1 MSTPSGPLID
11 ISVPPPAPNAPGGA
25 TYDPNTNTFKVSVP
39 APALSDADPHQT
51 ALLQA
56 EGWKDSGWI
65 ERLAIAFW
73 TAIVTVAGPV
83 ITQAFAFLD
92 QLMAMLGQFMLDAQ
106 AKNTPQFWNFVGE
119 LITDLLGVK
128 VDGQQLFTDL
138 QTGGTLSVMRATGA
152 ALINTL
158 IGEFTGTATGTGG
171 QISGGTTGAG
181 IGGLPAV
188 TLTPAGGLDA
198 ARTFMGFVLSFAVR
212 EGNTDMF
219 ADLVPLGLG
228 HGFKDF
234 AEAMAKNLGLGRMSR
249 LALRPLFQELIS
261 TPLTWALKSQ
271 YRTALLNPQEAIK
284 AGDDGVFTSADVDN
298 ELALHGYSDT
308 RIAALKSGRARPL
321 PEHVLFE
328 LNAYGQ
334 IDDPTLIKQL
344 QAHGYTQPD
353 AAQLVFYYRHQE
365 SRREARQAYHLAL
378 SKLLA
383 GDASISDVQSVINTF
398 DFTAD
403 EKTLL
408 QALASQLDVI
418 PRRQAT
424 FGQWEKALANGSANI
439 GDVQDFLNRAGYRP
453 QDQPML
459 LSTALLAIKGAKHK
473 HATIAQW
480 IKAVKAGTETLAN
493 YQAFLQSQGYAQED
507 QTILLSLA

>member
-1 MSTPSGPLID
+1 ML
-11 ISVPPPAPNAPGGA
+11 A
-25 TYDPNTNTFKVSVP
+25 
-39 APALSDADPHQT
+39 DADPHQT

-56 EGWKDSGWI
+56 EGWKDAGWI
-65 ERLAIAFW
+65 ERLVIALY
-73 TAIVTVAGPV
+73 TGIAKTISIV
-83 ITQAFAFLD
+83 ITLYLDGIDFLLS
-92 QLMAMLGQFMLDAQ
+92 QLAQFMTAAQ
-106 AKNTPQFWNFVGE
+106 AKNTPGFWLFVGS
-119 LITDLLGVK
+119 LIEDLLGIQ
-128 VDGQQLFTDL
+128 VDGQALYNSM
-138 QTGGTLSVMRATGA
+138 QTRGTIAVMRATGA
-152 ALINTL
+152 TLINTL

-171 QISGGTTGAG
+171 AITGGTTGAG

-212 EGNTDMF
+212 EGNTDLF
-219 ADLVPLGLG
+219 ADMLPYGVG

-234 AEAMAKNLGLGRMSR
+234 AEAMAKNLGLGRMAR
-249 LALRPLFQELIS
+249 LALRPIFQELIS

-271 YRTALLNPQEAIK
+271 YQTSLLNPDQVIQAER
-284 AGDDGVFTSADVDN
+284 DGVFTPAEVDN
-298 ELALHGYSDT
+298 ELTLHGFNAQRRAALKFGKTRPPSERVAYQALIDGGITEAQYQAILVRHGYS
-308 RIAALKSGRARPL
+308 L
-321 PEHVLFE
+321 
-328 LNAYGQ
+328 
-334 IDDPTLIKQL
+334 DDATLIENETKHDFRRQL
-344 QAHGYTQPD
+344 SR
-353 AAQLVFYYRHQE
+353 QLVSHTLQKF
-365 SRREARQAYHLAL
+365 
-378 SKLLA
+378 LA
-383 GDASISDVQSVINTF
+383 GDAQMSDVQFVINGG
-398 DFTAD
+398 DFSAE
-403 EKTLL
+403 EKSDLNGY
-408 QALASQLDVI
+408 AVSLATI